1 MKLHTKILLGLVLGA
16 GLGIG
21 LNVLA
26 HQVPWAPSIVPVVDW
41 IAGKVDW
48 FAGNVAS
55 PVGQIFL
62 RLLLMTVIPLVFCSI
77 TLGVAGLGDIRKVGR
92 IGVRSIGYFLVS
104 TAISATIGIL
114 LVNYVRPG
122 EGLSPELR
130 DRLMATYQSQV
141 QGLGAGGTAKFGV
154 DMLVNFF
161 PRNPIQAAATM
172 DMIGLIVFSII
183 FGAALTLI
191 PEDKV
196 KPVVRVLDAVGEAIV
211 KIIGM
216 VMRLAPYGVFGLIFF
231 VTWRLGLDI
240 VFRLGAYVF
249 VVLAGLVLHGVGSL
263 SVLVR
268 VAGGLRPTLFFSRIR
283 DSIMTAFSTSSSNAT
298 LPTNIAVAE
307 QELKIPPEIAGFVLP
322 LGSTMCMNGT
332 ALFEGVTVLF
342 LAQLFGISLDVPTQ
356 LVVIVMSVITAV
368 GAAGVPG
375 GSLPLLMV
383 VLASVGVP
391 PEGIGVVLGV
401 DRILDMCRTTVN
413 VVGDLTA
420 VVYVARTESE
430 WDPRAVGSAAA
441 LAPAG

>member
-1 MKLHTKILLGLVLGA
+1 MKLHTKILLGLLLGA
-16 GLGIG
+16 ALGTSA
-21 LNVLA
+21 NVFA
-26 HQVPWAPSIVPVVDW
+26 HNPPWVQ
-41 IAGKVDW
+41 W
-48 FAGNVAS
+48 FATNVAS

-77 TLGVAGLGDIRKVGR
+77 VLGVAGLGDIRKVGR
-92 IGVRSIGYFLVS
+92 VGIRSISYFLIS
-104 TAISATIGIL
+104 TAISATIGIV
-114 LVNYVRPG
+114 LVNAARPG
-122 EGLSPELR
+122 EGLPPALR
-130 DRLMATYQSQV
+130 DQLMAAYQSQV
-141 QGLGAGGTAKFGV
+141 QGLQAGGPSKFSV

-161 PRNPIQAAATM
+161 PRNPIQAAASM
-172 DMIGLIVFSII
+172 DMIGLIVFSLI

-191 PEDKV
+191 PEEKA
-196 KPVVRVLDAVGEAIV
+196 KPVIRVLDAVGEAIV

-216 VMRLAPYGVFGLIFF
+216 AMRLAPYGVFGLIFY
-231 VTWRLGLDI
+231 VTSRLGLDI
-240 VFRLGAYVF
+240 VRKLGAYV
-249 VVLAGLVLHGVGSL
+249 VVVILGLLLHGLGSL

-268 VAGGLRPTLFFSRIR
+268 VAGGLRPTVFFSRIR
-283 DSIMTAFSTSSSNAT
+283 DSVVTAFSTSSSNAT

-342 LAQLFGISLDVPTQ
+342 LAQLFGISLDLPTQ
-356 LVVIVMSVITAV
+356 MVVIVMSVITAV

-383 VLASVGVP
+383 VLGSVGVP

-420 VVYVARTESE
+420 AVYVARTETE
-430 WDPRAVGSAAA
+430 WDPRSVSSDVKVAA
-441 LAPAG
+441 

>member
-1 MKLHTKILLGLVLGA
+1 MKLHAKILLGLGSGAVLGTSA
-16 GLGIG
+16 NL
-21 LNVLA
+21 LA
-26 HQVPWAPSIVPVVDW
+26 QTPWWAQWVDPW
-41 IAGKVDW
+41 VQL
-48 FAGNVAS
+48 FAANVAS

-77 TLGVAGLGDIRKVGR
+77 VLGVAGLGDIRKVGR
-92 IGVRSIGYFLVS
+92 VGVRSIGYFLVS
-104 TAISATIGIL
+104 TAISATIGIV
-114 LVNYVRPG
+114 LVNLARPG
-122 EGLSPELR
+122 EGLSPEVR
-130 DRLMATYQSQV
+130 DQLMASYQTQV
-141 QGLGAGGTAKFGV
+141 QGLQAGGATKFGV

-161 PRNPIQAAATM
+161 PRNPIQAAASM
-172 DMIGLIVFSII
+172 DMIGLIVFSLI

-191 PEDKV
+191 PEDKA

-216 VMRLAPYGVFGLIFF
+216 AMKLAPYGVFGLIFY
-231 VTWRLGLDI
+231 VTSRLGLDI
-240 VFRLGAYVF
+240 VWKLGAYVL
-249 VVLAGLVLHGVGSL
+249 VVIVGLVIHGVGSL
-263 SVLVR
+263 SLLVR
-268 VAGGLRPTLFFSRIR
+268 VAGGLSPTVFFSRIR
-283 DSIMTAFSTSSSNAT
+283 DSIVTAFSTSSSNAT

-307 QELKIPPEIAGFVLP
+307 QELKIPPQIAGFVLP

-342 LAQLFGISLDVPTQ
+342 LAQLFGISLDLPTQ

-420 VVYVARTESE
+420 AVYVARTESE
-430 WDPRAVGSAAA
+430 WDPRLVSTDVKLAA
-441 LAPAG
+441 

>member
-1 MKLHTKILLGLVLGA
+1 VKLHTKILLGLLLGA
-16 GLGIG
+16 ALGTSA
-21 LNVLA
+21 NVFA
-26 HQVPWAPSIVPVVDW
+26 HNPPWVQ
-41 IAGKVDW
+41 W
-48 FAGNVAS
+48 FATNVAS

-77 TLGVAGLGDIRKVGR
+77 VLGVAGLGDIRKVGR
-92 IGVRSIGYFLVS
+92 VGIRSISYFLIS
-104 TAISATIGIL
+104 TAISATIGIV
-114 LVNYVRPG
+114 LVNAARPG
-122 EGLSPELR
+122 EGLPPALR
-130 DRLMATYQSQV
+130 DQLMAAYQSQV
-141 QGLGAGGTAKFGV
+141 QGLQAGGPSKFSV

-161 PRNPIQAAATM
+161 PRNPIQAAASM
-172 DMIGLIVFSII
+172 DMIGLIVFSLI

-191 PEDKV
+191 PEEKA
-196 KPVVRVLDAVGEAIV
+196 KPVIRVLDAVGEAIV

-216 VMRLAPYGVFGLIFF
+216 AMRLAPYGVFGLIFY
-231 VTWRLGLDI
+231 VTSRLGLDI
-240 VFRLGAYVF
+240 VRKLGAYV
-249 VVLAGLVLHGVGSL
+249 VVVILGLLLHGLGSL

-268 VAGGLRPTLFFSRIR
+268 VAGGLRPTVFFSRIR
-283 DSIMTAFSTSSSNAT
+283 DSIVTAFSTSSSNAT

-342 LAQLFGISLDVPTQ
+342 LAQLFGISLDLPTQ
-356 LVVIVMSVITAV
+356 MVVIVMSVITAV

-383 VLASVGVP
+383 VLGSVGVP

-420 VVYVARTESE
+420 AVYVARTESG
-430 WDPRAVGSAAA
+430 WDPRSVSSDVKLAA
-441 LAPAG
+441 